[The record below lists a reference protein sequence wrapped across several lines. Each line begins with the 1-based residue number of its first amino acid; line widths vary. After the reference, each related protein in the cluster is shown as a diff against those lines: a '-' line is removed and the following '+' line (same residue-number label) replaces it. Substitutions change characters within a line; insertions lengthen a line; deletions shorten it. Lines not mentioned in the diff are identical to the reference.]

1 MCNSHLNTCAM
12 ALSQAGTGMA
22 SGGQVMPLEATQRRL
37 SFAVL
42 LKTLGI
48 GLETESVVA
57 AAKEQLKTLRRSI

>member
-1 MCNSHLNTCAM
+1 
-12 ALSQAGTGMA
+12 MA